1 MGSVLVL
8 ERLGL
13 SVLVQSYRDWVCL
26 CGFSLRETG
35 PVCVGSIL
43 VLERLGLSV
52 WVQS

>member
-1 MGSVLVL
+1 MGSVL

-13 SVLVQSYRDWVCL
+13 SVWVQSQRDWACL
-26 CGFSLRETG
+26 CGFSLSLRETG
-35 PVCVGSIL
+35 PVCVGSVL